1 MAGALADADTRRA
14 AGMAAAQLASNA
26 IALIFTVVF
35 ARILGA
41 SGYGSLAVLVSAL
54 IILAVPGSALQI
66 AVARQLSRGLAHGD
80 PSAGSG
86 VWHWLERL
94 AVATAIVAAAAIP
107 LRDVIASIVNVDESW
122 AAAAVPVS
130 AMLWAVLCVERGA
143 LQGLGSYRLVA
154 LSLVAEALGRLLFAL
169 ALVGVGLD
177 VTGAFLGN
185 ALCFVAVGAALGLAL
200 RRRLPAGGRGSGV
213 ELRDLLMRARVPVV
227 ALSLLFGLQE
237 LHIIV
242 VKHSVSDDAAGSY
255 AVAAVAAKAIIWV
268 AVGLGL
274 YLLPEATRRANAGID
289 ARPILSRSLAVI
301 GLCALPAL
309 AIFTFGGEQLLSA
322 AFGEDLTRSAG
333 ALPWLGAAMTMLSC
347 TNLSVQYLL
356 ALHKRAF
363 VAVLAVAAVLEVV
376 VLAGV
381 GADLERLAFSLFV
394 VQLACA
400 VVVVTIA
407 YRTAA

>member
-1 MAGALADADTRRA
+1 MTGALADADTRRA

-66 AVARQLSRGLAHGD
+66 AVARQLSRELVQGD
-80 PSAGSG
+80 TAAGG
-86 VWHWLERL
+86 EVWHWLERL
-94 AVATAIVAAAAIP
+94 AVATVIVAAAAIP

-122 AAAAVPVS
+122 AAAAIPVS

-185 ALCFVAVGAALGLAL
+185 ALCFIAVGAALVLVLA
-200 RRRLPAGGRGSGV
+200 RRLPMGGRAPGV
-213 ELRDLLMRARVPVV
+213 ELRDLLMRARVPVI

-242 VKHSVSDDAAGSY
+242 VKHAVSDDAAGSY

-309 AIFTFGGEQLLSA
+309 AIFTFGGEQLLST
-322 AFGEDLTRSAG
+322 AFGDDLTRSAG

-363 VAVLAVAAVLEVV
+363 VAVLAVATVLEVV

-381 GADLERLAFSLFV
+381 GTNLERLAFALFL

-400 VVVVTIA
+400 AVVVTVA
-407 YRTAA
+407 YRTTA